1 MADKIIPLPAAA
13 NSLDGAFTAQKS
25 VNTKRRES
33 IKRLSKAAI
42 TMKSFTR
49 SNESMEAKFVQIT
62 ETAEYKQSQAD
73 MVAKYDTNG
82 DGNFDRQ
89 EVLAIC
95 HDVAF
100 KSFVETENVAGA
112 QRMAEALNT
121 TKVRPPYLGHGG
133 SGGVR
138 GGVGGGVGGA
148 YWGVLGVLNRA
159 WARPPHRVHRG

>member
-25 VNTKRRES
+25 VNTKMRES
-33 IKRLSKAAI
+33 IKRLSKAAV

-49 SNESMEAKFVQIT
+49 SKVGMERKFAQIT
-62 ETAEYKQSQAD
+62 ETAEYKQSQAA

-100 KSFVETENVAGA
+100 KSFVETEHVAGA

-121 TKVRPPYLGHGG
+121 TKVRPLF
-133 SGGVR
+133 R
-138 GGVGGGVGGA
+138 AGGGHPH
-148 YWGVLGVLNRA
+148 
-159 WARPPHRVHRG
+159 ARVMCALYIYTSNPRCPTTPTLLRDGKPASF